1 MEFKIVK
8 QHRIKNQVMS
18 YPTDLKITA
27 ELLKLLPNTTLLE
40 FGTGGGGW
48 PVINNIIS
56 GIQFDHCYL
65 VDNFSWAK
73 EGFAGVDRWIDN
85 EQDLKVYL
93 QEKLNTTV
101 DVINFDTIKDDVI
114 AEIDA
119 VIDRPLDI
127 IRVDCIVPLP
137 ALEYIILK
145 HLKPTGIVLFDDIKL
160 NGGFERVQ
168 RVFYFLQ
175 NHGFNTVW
183 FGEKEGC
190 IEPHISDLRDRLHEV
205 IAQDSENLPRA
216 DSCDYGHFLST
227 RHNDQLFKES

>member
-1 MEFKIVK
+1 MEFKLVK
-8 QHRIKNQVMS
+8 QHRIQNQVMS

-27 ELLKLLPNTTLLE
+27 ELLKLLPGTTLLE

-48 PVINNIIS
+48 PVVNNIIS
-56 GIQFDHCYL
+56 GVQFDHCYL
-65 VDNFSWAK
+65 VDNFSWAQA
-73 EGFAGVDRWIDN
+73 GFAGVERWIDN

-93 QEKLNTTV
+93 EEKLNTTV
-101 DVINFDTIKDDVI
+101 DVINFDTLKDDVI

-119 VIDRPLDI
+119 VIDRSLDI

-137 ALEYIILK
+137 ALEHIITK

-168 RVFYFLQ
+168 RVLYFLQ
-175 NHGFNTVW
+175 NHNFNTVW

-190 IEPHISDLRDRLHEV
+190 IEPHASDLKDRLHAV

-216 DSCDYGHFLST
+216 DRCDYGDFVST
-227 RHNDQLFKES
+227 RHNDQLFMET